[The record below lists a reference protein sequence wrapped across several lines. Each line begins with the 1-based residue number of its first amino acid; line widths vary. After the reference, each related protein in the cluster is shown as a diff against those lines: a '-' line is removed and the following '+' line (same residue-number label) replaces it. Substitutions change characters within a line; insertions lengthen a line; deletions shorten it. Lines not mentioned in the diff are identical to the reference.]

1 MERNLTTGSVFK
13 NVVLFSLPYLL
24 SYFLQTV
31 SAEIAAY
38 IGLGA
43 LMAQIAVT
51 AGILVLLLI
60 CYFLSTWLL
69 FRKAVGTVPAGGNLS
84 A

>member
-1 MERNLTTGSVFK
+1 MWYGLPVAVAILVCM
-13 NVVLFSLPYLL
+13 VVIA
-24 SYFLQTV
+24 YFLQTV

-38 IGLGA
+38 IGLRT

-51 AGILVLLLI
+51 AGILILLLI

-69 FRKAVGTVPAGGNLS
+69 FKKAIGTAPDGRALPV
-84 A
+84 